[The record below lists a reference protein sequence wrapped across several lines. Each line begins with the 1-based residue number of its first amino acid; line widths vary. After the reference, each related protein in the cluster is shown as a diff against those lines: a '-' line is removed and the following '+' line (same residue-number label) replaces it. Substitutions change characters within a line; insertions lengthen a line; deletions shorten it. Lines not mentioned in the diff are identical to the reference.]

1 MQGPLTTKQ
10 QVQVLARIWGRDR
23 EGFVFLPWIPG
34 WCKDKEER
42 KKNYHEGAA
51 FEWPQDEAKILAH
64 LDNHPKDDVYFAPCL
79 FLDKRRIEQFAEPER
94 ALWADLDE
102 ADPREVD
109 QTYRPT
115 IAWETSPGRFQ
126 AIWLLNT
133 LRVGA
138 SWADKENHR
147 LTVYLGADPSGWDT
161 TQLLRVPGRANWKPE
176 YPTKGSENATEGLL
190 WDSGPRY
197 TPDDFQDLPA
207 VSGGAE
213 DLITDDTLGVGRVDR
228 HEVWAKVRLKVSRT
242 VREYMSITSLDAAEG
257 ADRSEVL
264 WQIERDLADAGC
276 TMAEIVAVVRKT
288 VWNKYAGRQ
297 DEIKR
302 LSMEAAKAIKIGGKH
317 EKPKKDTGLTEADD
331 SPLEEPE
338 PETPKPGIQ
347 WLTDVM
353 AHRISRPRWLIRNV
367 WSRGGCGFIAG
378 DPKSYKSWVALD
390 MVTSIATGTPF
401 LNDAQFAVVGGA
413 QPALYVQEEDGEI
426 IVRDRL
432 EQVVEGK
439 SAGQHWHGT
448 MQLENGE
455 LMWSPP
461 THPILMG
468 FYVRSGF
475 TASDPGWQAWLLEI
489 IGDLKAVMT
498 TIDTLGTT
506 AGGIDTDRAPEL
518 MSKILRPMRTIA
530 DQTGCAMAV
539 VHHNRKGTASEA
551 RGGSRML
558 GSVALHAWVDD
569 ALYVHG
575 REKMAGGRSKIR
587 VERESKSGI
596 DQRWIVEIPQM
607 GITNMSGGRVVWA
620 PETGIWS
627 DEDPE
632 TGDKPSTPGGVKR
645 RPGQAMAGSKIAF
658 QIKAMGGMGDRKVP
672 QDNLLEATG
681 IKMSE
686 LKKQLVAALENG
698 LISGS
703 ESEGWCV
710 V

>member
-1 MQGPLTTKQ
+1 MQGPLSTAD
-10 QVQVLARIWGRDR
+10 QVKVLARIWGRDR

-42 KKNYHEGAA
+42 KKNYHEGQA
-51 FEWPQDEAKILAH
+51 FEWPKDEAKIKAH

-79 FLDKRRIEQFAEPER
+79 FLDRRRIEQFAEPER
-94 ALWADLDE
+94 TLWADMDE

-109 QTYRPT
+109 QAYRPT
-115 IAWETSPGRFQ
+115 IAWETSPGRYQ
-126 AIWLLNT
+126 AIWLLST

-176 YPTKGSENATEGLL
+176 YPTKGVQDATEGLL
-190 WDSGPRY
+190 WDNGPRY
-197 TPDDFQDLPA
+197 TPDDFEGLPA
-207 VSGGAE
+207 VTGAAE
-213 DLITDDTLGVGRVDR
+213 DLITDDTLGVARIDR
-228 HEVWAKVRLKVSRT
+228 HEVWARVRLKVSRT
-242 VREYMSITSLDAAEG
+242 VREYMAIKDLDTAG
-257 ADRSEVL
+257 DADRSEVL

-276 TMAEIVAVVRKT
+276 TMAEIVAVVQKT

-302 LSMEAAKAIKIGGKH
+302 LSMEAAKAIKIGAP
-317 EKPKKDTGLTEADD
+317 EKKTSSSSDDD

-338 PETPKPGIQ
+338 ESTPKPGVQ

-378 DPKSYKSWVALD
+378 DPKSYKSWVMLD
-390 MVTSIATGTPF
+390 LVTSIATGTPF
-401 LNDAQFAVVGGA
+401 LNDPQYSVIGGP

-448 MQLENGE
+448 MSMGSNGQLIW
-455 LMWSPP
+455 LPP
-461 THPILMG
+461 THSVLMG
-468 FYVRSGF
+468 FHVRSGF

-489 IGDLKAVMT
+489 IGDYKAVFAG
-498 TIDTLGTT
+498 IDTLGTT
-506 AGGIDTDRAPEL
+506 AGGVDTDRAPEL
-518 MSKILRPMRTIA
+518 MSKILRPLRTIS
-530 DQTGCAMAV
+530 DTTGAAIGV
-539 VHHNRKGTASEA
+539 VHHNKKGTASDA

-575 REKMAGGRSKIR
+575 REKMPHGRSKVR
-587 VERESKSGI
+587 VERESKSGV
-596 DQRWIVEIPQM
+596 DARWVVEIPQM
-607 GITNMSGGRVVWA
+607 GVTDQFGGRVVWA
-620 PETGIWS
+620 PVTGQWL

-632 TGDKPSTPGGVKR
+632 TGEKPVSAGAKRSGTGPVK
-645 RPGQAMAGSKIAF
+645 GAVIANKI
-658 QIKAMGGMGDRKVP
+658 KMMGGTTRVVTTEELTGALGKSLGSI
-672 QDNLLEATG
+672 QDQLDAAAANGFLEGT
-681 IKMSE
+681 
-686 LKKQLVAALENG
+686 VAD
-698 LISGS
+698 
-703 ESEGWCV
+703 GWRFV
-710 V
+710 KA

>member
-1 MQGPLTTKQ
+1 MQGTLTTKQ

-23 EGFVFLPWIPG
+23 EGYVFLPWIPG
-34 WCKDKEER
+34 HCKTKEER
-42 KKNYHEGAA
+42 KKNYHEGMAYA
-51 FEWPQDEAKILAH
+51 WPQDEAKILAH

-79 FLDKRRIEQFAEPER
+79 FLDRRRIEQFAEAER
-94 ALWADLDE
+94 SLWADLDE
-102 ADPREVD
+102 VDPNEID
-109 QTYRPT
+109 HDYRPT

-126 AIWLLNT
+126 GIWLLDR

-161 TQLLRVPGRANWKPE
+161 TQLLRVPGRANWKPG
-176 YPTKGSENATEGLL
+176 YPTKGLQNATQGLL
-190 WDSGPRY
+190 WDNGPRY

-213 DLITDDTLGVGRVDR
+213 DLITDDTLGVGQIDR
-228 HEVWAKVRLKVSRT
+228 HAVWAKARLKVSRT
-242 VREYMSITSLDAAEG
+242 VREYMSIRDLEAADG

-276 TMAEIVAVVRKT
+276 TMAEIVAVVQKT

-302 LSMEAAKAIKIGGKH
+302 LSMEAAKAIKIGGKDPDK
-317 EKPKKDTGLTEADD
+317 KPKKDDD
-331 SPLEEPE
+331 SPLEEVE
-338 PETPKPGIQ
+338 ESAAKPGVQ
-347 WLTDVM
+347 WLADVM

-378 DPKSYKSWVALD
+378 DPKSYKSWIALD

-401 LNDAQFAVVGGA
+401 LNDPQFAVIGGP
-413 QPALYVQEEDGEI
+413 QPVLYVQEEDGEI

-439 SAGQHWHGT
+439 APDQHWHGA
-448 MQLENGE
+448 MSMEGDQ
-455 LMWSPP
+455 LMWNPP

-489 IGDLKAVMT
+489 VGDLKAVFT
-498 TIDTLGTT
+498 LVDTMGTT
-506 AGGIDTDRAPEL
+506 AGGVDTDRAQEL

-530 DQTGCAMAV
+530 DQTQCAMGF
-539 VHHNRKGTASEA
+539 VHHNKKGTESQN

-569 ALYVHG
+569 ALYVHT

-596 DQRWIVEIPQM
+596 DQRWIVEVPQM
-607 GITNMSGGRVVWA
+607 GVTDAFGGRTVWA
-620 PETGIWS
+620 PETGVWM

-632 TGDKPSTPGGVKR
+632 TGDKPSTPGTVKR
-645 RPGQAMAGSKIAF
+645 RAGQPMAGSKIAY
-658 QIKAMGGMGDRKVP
+658 QIKAMGGMGDRKVN
-672 QDNLLEATG
+672 QGKLLEATA
-681 IKMSE
+681 MRPAE
-686 LKKQLVAALENG
+686 LKKQLDSAVANG
-698 LISGS
+698 LIAGS
-703 ESEGWCV
+703 ESEGWALA
-710 V
+710 